1 MFDVRKPYPAFPLVS
16 LAILTTLVLAI
27 ALPAFAQ
34 PDTQLL
40 GPEDQSKQI
49 NVTYWLNQHNKAAFD
64 KLVGQ
69 MYDPASPNYHH
80 WLTPGE
86 YKARFAPSA
95 ADMAVVKK
103 HLAAN
108 NLQVVRMDPFNH
120 AVTARGTV
128 HDIQRATG
136 VQMNRMLINGE
147 ERRVGSGQLAISG
160 PAAKL
165 VYEVQGLTDIRYK
178 NFAMRPIDPD
188 TGKAFPAYP
197 LTKADLAK
205 PETITQFFNP
215 RCLRSPQTI
224 HLKTPGGGPY
234 EIYSGTRYGG
244 PITAGPPNLP
254 PCGYDSSQMQTA
266 YGLRDVYAKKLDGRN
281 QTIVIVDAY
290 GDDTIAGPTGDANAF
305 SSINGLPALN
315 DSNFGIFYPTGTTSC
330 GGDNSTCGNW
340 FEEVALDVQWSHAMA
355 PKAGIALVLAADNSG
370 TNLDLAE
377 LWAAETGIGPVIS
390 NSWGIEEYALITQD
404 PGELIVEGNIS
415 QTAAALGVSANF
427 SSGDSGD
434 FKAADKVITVLM
446 PASAPYSTGVGGTSL
461 FINDKHGILLQTGWG
476 TNLTRIASY
485 SSGCGQPVCDP
496 VLLDPQFVGFYFG
509 AGGGTSAY
517 WAKPSYQ
524 SSLSGTF
531 RMVPDIAYV
540 ADPYTGVEVIVT
552 SGGQQGIGV
561 IGGTSLAAPM
571 FSGMWAV
578 VTQAAG
584 TWLGQAAPLLYGL
597 PAGAITDVLAVTGPN
612 NVSGMTDSPP
622 LPPTTFTAA
631 ELASPLENSVDQ
643 VDFMSL
649 MYQGTSTRWY
659 ALMFGTDS
667 SLNAGPGW
675 DNVTGLGTPNGLNFV
690 NAIVG
695 KK

>member
-1 MFDVRKPYPAFPLVS
+1 MFDVRKFRPAVRVLS
-16 LAILTTLVLAI
+16 LAILTTFVLAL

-49 NVTYWLNQHNKAAFD
+49 NVTYWLKQHNKAALD
-64 KLVGQ
+64 ELVRQ

-80 WLTPGE
+80 WLTPSQ
-86 YKARFAPSA
+86 YQARFAPTA
-95 ADMAVVKK
+95 ADMAVVNK
-103 HLAAN
+103 HLAEN
-108 NLQVVRMDPFNH
+108 NLTVVRADKFNH

-128 HDIQRATG
+128 GDIQHATG
-136 VQMNRMLINGE
+136 VQINRMLINGE

-160 PAAKL
+160 PAGKL

-188 TGKAFPAYP
+188 TGKPFPSYP
-197 LTKADLAK
+197 LSKSDLATSPQK
-205 PETITQFFNP
+205 ITQYFDP
-215 RCLRSPQTI
+215 MCLRGNTKI
-224 HLKTPGGGPY
+224 HFTTPGGGPY
-234 EIYSGTRYGG
+234 ETYTGARYGG
-244 PITAGPPNLP
+244 NITWGPPNLP
-254 PCGYDSSQMQTA
+254 PCGYDSVQIQTA
-266 YGLRDVYAKKLDGRN
+266 YGMKPLFAKGLLGNN
-281 QTIVIVDAY
+281 QNIVIVDAY
-290 GDDTIAGPTGDANAF
+290 GDDTMVSDANAF
-305 SSINGLPALN
+305 SSINGLPALD
-315 DSNFGIFYPTGTTSC
+315 DSNFGIFLPTGPASC
-330 GGDNSTCGNW
+330 SGNTCGW
-340 FEEVALDVQWSHAMA
+340 DVETALDVEWSHSMA

-427 SSGDSGD
+427 ASGDAGD
-434 FKAADKVITVLM
+434 FKASDKVLTVLM

-461 FINDKHGILLQTGWG
+461 FLKANHTMDFQTGWG
-476 TNLTRIASY
+476 NNITRIASY
-485 SSGCGQPVCDP
+485 STGCGQPTCNP
-496 VLLDPQFVGFYFG
+496 VLLDPNFLGFTGG

-524 SSLSGTF
+524 KKLSGTF

-540 ADPYTGVEVIVT
+540 ADPYTGVEVVLT
-552 SGGQQGIGV
+552 EGGQQSIGIV
-561 IGGTSLAAPM
+561 GGTSLATPI

-578 VTQAAG
+578 TTQAAG
-584 TWLGQAAPLLYGL
+584 TWLGAAAPLLYTL
-597 PAGAITDVLAVTGPN
+597 PADAITDVLAVSGPK
-612 NVSGMTDSPP
+612 NVSGFTDSPP
-622 LPPTTFTAA
+622 LPPTDFSAA
-631 ELASPLENSVDQ
+631 ALAAPLQNPVDQ

-649 MYQGTSTRWY
+649 MYQGTTSRWY

-675 DNVTGLGTPNGLNFV
+675 DNVTGLGTPNGANFV

>member
-1 MFDVRKPYPAFPLVS
+1 MFDVRKPHPAFSLVS

-49 NVTYWLNQHNKAAFD
+49 NVTYWLKQHNKAAFD
-64 KLVGQ
+64 KLVRQ

-80 WLTPGE
+80 WLTPSE

-95 ADMAVVKK
+95 GDMAVVNR
-103 HLAAN
+103 HLAEN
-108 NLQVVRMDPFNH
+108 NLQVVRTDKFNH
-120 AVTARGTV
+120 AVTARGSV

-136 VQMNRMLINGE
+136 VQINRMLINGE
-147 ERRVGSGQLAISG
+147 KRRVGSGQLAISG

-178 NFAMRPIDPD
+178 NFAVRPIDPD
-188 TGKAFPAYP
+188 TGKPFPAVP

-205 PETITQFFNP
+205 PQTVTQYFNP
-215 RCLRSPQTI
+215 RCLRSVQTI

-266 YGLRDVYAKKLDGRN
+266 YGLRAAYAKKLDGRN
-281 QTIVIVDAY
+281 QNVVIVDAY
-290 GDDTIAGPTGDANAF
+290 GDDTIVSDANAF
-305 SSINGLPALN
+305 SQINGLPALTTN
-315 DSNFGIFYPTGTTSC
+315 NFGIFYPTGPATC
-330 GGDNSTCGNW
+330 GGNTCGW
-340 FEEVALDVQWSHAMA
+340 DVETALDVEWSHTMA
-355 PKAGIALVLAADNSG
+355 PRANIALVLAADNSG

-377 LWAAETGIGPVIS
+377 LFAAETGLGPVIS

-404 PGELIVEGNIS
+404 PGELTVENNIS

-427 SSGDSGD
+427 ASGDAGD
-434 FKAADKVITVLM
+434 FKASDKVITVLM

-476 TNLTRIASY
+476 NNLARLSTY
-485 SSGCGQPVCDP
+485 SSGCGQPTCDP
-496 VLLDPQFVGFYFG
+496 VLIDPEFLGFDG
-509 AGGGTSAY
+509 GSGGGTSAY
-517 WAKPSYQ
+517 WAKPAFQ

-531 RMVPDIAYV
+531 RMVPDIAYL
-540 ADPYTGVEVIVT
+540 ADPFTGVEFVDT
-552 SGGQQGIGV
+552 ESGTQFISV
-561 IGGTSLAAPM
+561 VGGTSLATPM
-571 FSGMWAV
+571 FSGVWAIA
-578 VTQAAG
+578 TQAAG
-584 TWLGQAAPLLYGL
+584 HWLGQAAPLLYTL
-597 PAGAITDVLAVTGPN
+597 PADAITDVVAVNGPH

-622 LPPTTFTAA
+622 LPPTYFTAA
-631 ELASPLENSVDQ
+631 ELAAPLQNPVDQ
-643 VDFMSL
+643 VDFVSL
-649 MYQGTSTRWY
+649 LYQGTTTRWY
-659 ALMFGTDS
+659 ALAFGTDS

-675 DNVTGLGTPNGLNFV
+675 DNVTGLGTPNGLNFI
-690 NAIVG
+690 NAFVG